1 MGDIEY
7 SFEELAAR
15 LEGIAADMDDLAFEH
30 LREAAAGGDPAHLA
44 AERRLL
50 RARRAVARAVAAL
63 RARHTGEPPEV

>member
-1 MGDIEY
+1 MGGIED
-7 SFEELAAR
+7 SFEDLAAR

-50 RARRAVARAVAAL
+50 KARRAVARAVAAL
-63 RARHTGEPPEV
+63 GEQGAAGSPAP